1 MKNYFIAAQIKENE
15 KFYAYVIKV
24 SKSDNL
30 ISKLNIMNLVT
41 ANICQSKKEAE
52 RIVNSWNDTH
62 KANNKYMFDLPL
74 F

>member
-1 MKNYFIAAQIKENE
+1 MKNFYIAVQIKEND

-30 ISKLNIMNLVT
+30 LSKLEIPNIIT

-52 RIVNSWNDTH
+52 SWTQSWNDGF
-62 KANNKYMFDLPL
+62 KANDKYMFD
-74 F
+74 

>member
-1 MKNYFIAAQIKENE
+1 MKNFYIAVQVEENN
-15 KFYAYVIKV
+15 KYYAYAIKV

-30 ISKLNIMNLVT
+30 LSKLTIKNIIT

-52 RIVNSWNDTH
+52 LLVNNWNEGH
-62 KANNKYMFDLPL
+62 KRNSRYIFDLV